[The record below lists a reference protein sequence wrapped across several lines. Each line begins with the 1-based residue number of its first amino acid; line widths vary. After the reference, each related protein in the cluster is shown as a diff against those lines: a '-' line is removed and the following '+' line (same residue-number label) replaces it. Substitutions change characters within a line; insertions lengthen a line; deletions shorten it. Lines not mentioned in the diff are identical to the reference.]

1 MASLQ
6 DQLLKAGMVNAQKVK
21 QVKKEKRKQSK
32 RVRHG
37 EAEPVDEV
45 KQAARQAQL
54 DKAER
59 DREINRQNQ
68 LLAEQKAIAAQ
79 IKQLVETHR
88 LDRQGGEVG
97 FQFVDGKSIKKL
109 YVTAAQQRQLELGQA
124 AIVAFN
130 GDYELVATA
139 IAEKIRQRD
148 DGMVVLLNERTEP
161 AHGDDDDPYADYVVP
176 DDLMW

>member
-21 QVKKEKRKQSK
+21 QVKKEKSKKSK
-32 RVRHG
+32 RARHG
-37 EAEPVDEV
+37 EGEPVDEV

-54 DKAER
+54 EKAER
-59 DREINRQNQ
+59 DREINRRNQ
-68 LLAEQKAIAAQ
+68 LLVEQKAVAAQ
-79 IKQLVETHR
+79 IKQLIETHR
-88 LDRQGGEVG
+88 LSRESGEVG
-97 FQFVDGKSIKKL
+97 YQFADGKNIKKL

-124 AIVAFN
+124 AIVAFQ

-148 DGMVVLLNERTEP
+148 EDSVVMLNARSESS
-161 AHGDDDDPYADYVVP
+161 DSQDDDPYADYVVP

>member
-6 DQLLKAGMVNAQKVK
+6 DQLLKAGMVDAKKAKKV
-21 QVKKEKRKQSK
+21 QKEKSKQSK
-32 RVRHG
+32 LARKG
-37 EAEPVDEV
+37 QAELVDEA
-45 KQAARQAQL
+45 KEAARKAQQE
-54 DKAER
+54 KAEK

-68 LLAEQKAIAAQ
+68 LKAEQKAITAQ

-88 LDRQGGEVG
+88 LSREGGEVG
-97 FQFVDGKSIKKL
+97 YQFVDGKSIKKI

-124 AIVAFN
+124 AIVTLN
-130 GDYELVATA
+130 GDYEIVPTA

-148 DGMVVLLNERTEP
+148 EATVVALNSRTDS
-161 AHGDDDDPYADYVVP
+161 ADSNDDDPYADYVIP

>member
-21 QVKKEKRKQSK
+21 QVKKEKSKKSK
-32 RVRHG
+32 RARHG
-37 EAEPVDEV
+37 DGEPVDEV

-54 DKAER
+54 EKAEK
-59 DREINRQNQ
+59 DREINRRNQ
-68 LLAEQKAIAAQ
+68 LLAEQKAIVAQ
-79 IKQLVETHR
+79 IKQLIETHCLSR
-88 LDRQGGEVG
+88 EGGEVG
-97 FQFVDGKSIKKL
+97 YQFADGKNIKKL

-124 AIVAFN
+124 AVVAFQ

-148 DGMVVLLNERTEP
+148 EGSVVMLNARSESS
-161 AHGDDDDPYADYVVP
+161 DSQDDDPYADYVVP